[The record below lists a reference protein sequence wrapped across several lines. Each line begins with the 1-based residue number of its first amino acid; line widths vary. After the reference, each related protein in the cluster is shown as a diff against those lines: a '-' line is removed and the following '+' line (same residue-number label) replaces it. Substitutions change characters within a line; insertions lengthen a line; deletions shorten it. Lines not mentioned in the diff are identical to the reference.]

1 MKKREKE
8 KSIGEKKTNM
18 YRERIK
24 GGGGVIVSEEM
35 VKEGRNPAMGRCLF
49 SKKGEGGK
57 LGNVENVKDGG
68 RKCRKLATDGLN
80 LLSEKRGSS

>member
-1 MKKREKE
+1 
-8 KSIGEKKTNM
+8 M

>member
-8 KSIGEKKTNM
+8 KFIGEKKIKM

-24 GGGGVIVSEEM
+24 GGGGVIVLEEM
-35 VKEGRNPAMGRCLF
+35 VKEGRNLVMGRCLF
-49 SKKGEGGK
+49 FKKGEGGK

-68 RKCRKLATDGLN
+68 RKCRKFVIDGFN
-80 LLSEKRGSS
+80 FLSEKRGSS